1 MLRDAG
7 PRGDSWHASGMFNH
21 HDSWGKKKNQK
32 DTSSGA
38 SRAAI
43 LSVGN
48 TVRRI
53 HREWNELQREFGK
66 KWLSVDFDP

>member
-1 MLRDAG
+1 MPALVGTHGTLAECSITMILG
-7 PRGDSWHASGMFNH
+7 EQ
-21 HDSWGKKKNQK
+21 KKNQK